1 MRKLLGRSIVVALL
15 VGVLVGFGDYVLSIH
30 GGSKFDPPISA
41 EEGRQLRDMPIAK
54 AEAILAA
61 RRTTLT
67 RRQWVLESIGYSYF
81 WRGVAK
87 DSVAPALGIFVACLI
102 VGGLQ
107 LGDRGTR

>member
-1 MRKLLGRSIVVALL
+1 MRKLVGSSVVLALLIGLL
-15 VGVLVGFGDYVLSIH
+15 VGFDDYVLSVH
-30 GGSKFDPPISA
+30 GASRYDPPISE

-54 AEAILAA
+54 AEAIFAA
-61 RRTTLT
+61 RRRTLT

-87 DSVAPALGIFVACLI
+87 DSIAPGLGIFVACLI

-107 LGDRGTR
+107 LRDRGTT